1 MLRKA
6 SLPLA
11 VGLALVSQSTLAEG
25 YKLFE
30 QSVSAAGNA
39 YAGRGAQVTDAS
51 LVYSNPAALTELK
64 GSQFAGGLN
73 LIHATTRY
81 KDATAQSANGMAVTG
96 RDSGKLTLA
105 EVVPFAFYSDH
116 LNEDLS
122 WGIGVYAPFGL
133 SSDFQ
138 DDWVGRYFADETSI
152 KVVAMQPA
160 VAYQLSADW
169 SVGLGLNLNYAEGTL
184 SKFKDHSGLCE
195 LGTGINGLYGAD
207 VYNPD
212 YCNSHYEVNGDDVA
226 AGYTLGIHGDLAS
239 TKLALVYHSEV
250 NYSLKGDSE
259 ITNTPI
265 TGANVAGN
273 PNFIVVA
280 PQLPAISLAT
290 GKLASNSY
298 LSEQSKLDL
307 TTPANLALSIDQKLS
322 DVLSVQASVNWTGWS
337 SFESIDIV
345 SDDATPSIS
354 LSTQLPQNLNKAGYI
369 GYIPEHWQDTWSFSV
384 GTVVQYNEEL
394 SLKTGLAYDE
404 NPISSQHKTAR
415 VPTADRIWWTWGAN
429 WAVTTTQSIDLAYG
443 YMWMNKV
450 RINEHE
456 YNADG
461 IRIYNS
467 GVQASYRNKAQVLA
481 LQWNYKFS

>member
-6 SLPLA
+6 SLPMA
-11 VGLALVSQSTLAEG
+11 ISLALVSQSAFAEG

-64 GSQFAGGLN
+64 GSQFSGGLN

-81 KDATAQSANGMAVTG
+81 KDATAQSANGMPVTG
-96 RDSGKLTLA
+96 RDSGKLTLS
-105 EVVPFAFYSDH
+105 ELVPFAFYSDH
-116 LNEDLS
+116 LSEDIS
-122 WGIGVYAPFGL
+122 WGVGVYAPFGL
-133 SSDFQ
+133 SSNYQ
-138 DDWVGRYFADETSI
+138 DDWVGRYFADETAI
-152 KVVAMQPA
+152 KVVAMQPT
-160 VAYQLSADW
+160 VAYKLNEAW
-169 SVGLGLNLNYAEGTL
+169 SVGAGVSVNYAEGTL
-184 SKFKDHSGLCE
+184 SKYKDHSGLCE
-195 LGTGINGLYGAD
+195 LGTNINALYGAN
-207 VYNPD
+207 VYNAA
-212 YCNSHYEVNGDDVA
+212 YCDSHYEVNGDDVA
-226 AGYTLGIHGDLAS
+226 AGYNLGIHGDLGS

-250 NYSLKGDSE
+250 KYTLKGDSE

-273 PNFIVVA
+273 PNFIVVG
-280 PQLPAISLAT
+280 PNLPAVSLAT

-307 TTPANLALSIDQKLS
+307 TTPANLAFSVDQQLT
-322 DVLSVQASVNWTGWS
+322 DVISVQASVNWTGWS

-345 SDDATPSIS
+345 SDDTTPSIS
-354 LSTQLPQNLNKAGYI
+354 LSTQLPQNLNKPGYI

-384 GTVVQYNEEL
+384 GTTVQYNDEL
-394 SLKTGLAYDE
+394 KLKTGLAYDE
-404 NPISSQHKTAR
+404 NPISGRHKTAR

-429 WAVTTTQSIDLAYG
+429 WALTAKQSVDFAYG

-450 RINEHE
+450 SIDEHE
-456 YNADG
+456 YSANG
-461 IRIYNS
+461 VRIYNS
-467 GVQASYRNKAQVLA
+467 GVQATYRNKAQVLA
-481 LQWNYKFS
+481 VQWNYQF